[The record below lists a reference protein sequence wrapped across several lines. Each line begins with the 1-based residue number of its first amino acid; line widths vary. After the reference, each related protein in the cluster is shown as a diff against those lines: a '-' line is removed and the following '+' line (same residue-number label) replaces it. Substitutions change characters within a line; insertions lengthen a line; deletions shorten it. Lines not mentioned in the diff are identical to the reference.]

1 MTEQPANRKRVRS
14 RVDAFSASSVARLD
28 ARTKEGRLARAVRDE
43 LVEHVGGEP
52 STTQKLLIEHAALLI
67 VHLAVMDRK
76 FSETGDLCAFDS
88 RRYLSWSRA
97 LAFALSKLG
106 TEGAK
111 KKAPDL
117 ATYLQQKSA
126 AGGAA

>member
-1 MTEQPANRKRVRS
+1 MTEQPAKRKRQRS

-28 ARTKEGRLARAVRDE
+28 ARTKEGRLARAVRAE
-43 LVEHVGGEP
+43 LVEHVGGSP
-52 STTQKLLIEHAALLI
+52 SATQRLVIEHASMLV
-67 VHLAVMDRK
+67 VHIAAMDRK

-106 TEGAK
+106 TKGPK
-111 KKAPDL
+111 QSAPDL
-117 ATYLQQKSA
+117 AAYIQQKA
-126 AGGAA
+126 AAE